1 MIDLVTDCHTAIQD
15 QTNESNKGTVQF
27 KFSHVL
33 TQIANI
39 KVKPDVNLG
48 TDTKIF
54 VTGLKL
60 DPGSTTLYNKA
71 VYKFDNDTWEAISP
85 DASYFS
91 TEQDL
96 SDFQF

>member
-1 MIDLVTDCHTAIQD
+1 M
-15 QTNESNKGTVQF
+15 
-27 KFSHVL
+27 
-33 TQIANI
+33 
-39 KVKPDVNLG
+39 KPDVNLG

-96 SDFQF
+96 SDFLNKTTTDQWGYNKSSINVSDDQNATALFSRYRSSLLYSGK

>member
-1 MIDLVTDCHTAIQD
+1 M
-15 QTNESNKGTVQF
+15 
-27 KFSHVL
+27 
-33 TQIANI
+33 
-39 KVKPDVNLG
+39 KPDVNLG
-48 TDTKIF
+48 TDNKIF